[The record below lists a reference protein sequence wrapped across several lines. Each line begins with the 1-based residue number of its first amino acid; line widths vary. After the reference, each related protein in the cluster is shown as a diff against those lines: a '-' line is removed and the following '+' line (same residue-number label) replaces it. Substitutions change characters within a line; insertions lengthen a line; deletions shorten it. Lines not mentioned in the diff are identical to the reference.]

1 MYLSVCVEV
10 GVRYPMCAFIT
21 PHLDFETNSL
31 ADSEAVDL
39 AEGGTHLSVP
49 LSTEVLSLS
58 MRPQPGFSWVLKT

>member
-10 GVRYPMCAFIT
+10 GIRYPTCAFIM

-39 AEGGTHLSVP
+39 AEAGIHLSVP
-49 LSTEVLSLS
+49 SQRFSL
-58 MRPQPGFSWVLKT
+58 